1 MVDAVKLA
9 ATVLRLLNKNG
20 RSVTFI
26 QHNTTLE
33 TPAEPWDGPADPRAT
48 PASTLVLSAVFA
60 HPRFV
65 DRLGLTI
72 EVDDLIRRSDQIMIV
87 SQGNNDLSVFQE
99 VLDGAVYWKI
109 TGTEIL
115 RPGSTTLLGFVGVK
129 R

>member
-9 ATVLRLLNKNG
+9 ATALRLLNDNG

-26 QHNTTLE
+26 QHDTTPE
-33 TPAEPWDGPADPRAT
+33 IAAQPWDGPAAPRTT

-72 EVDDLIRRSDQIMIV
+72 EVDDLIRRSEQIMIV
-87 SQGNNDLSVFQE
+87 SQGTNDLSIFQE
-99 VLDGAVYWKI
+99 VLDGTTYWKI
-109 TGTEIL
+109 TGVEIL
-115 RPGSTTLLGFVGVK
+115 RPGDTTLLGFVGV
-129 R
+129 RR